1 MFGVKAREGDF
12 VETRNGSIFDVKG
25 HVHPPKRVVAF
36 IRYFPEER
44 GERKKNGISYG
55 KVYSFSERYELLM
68 RRYQGYL
75 VYDPVFDETLCE
87 VPDSNIRRRYDP
99 VERMTQLR
107 NSGNLDS
114 LEEMALRLAERLKER
129 SKAPWD
135 AIGISGSVLVDL
147 QKKGSDLDPVVYGSE
162 NCKKV
167 HSALKEMLNDPESL
181 FSPYSVDELR
191 ALFDFRS
198 KDTAMNFRQ
207 FLRTESKKAYQG
219 KFMGTDYFVRFIKD
233 WEEIDEKYGDIQY
246 KNVGHAK
253 IQAVVADDSESIFTP
268 CKYVIRDATFV
279 EGPKLDPIREVASFR
294 GRFCDQA
301 RKGDSIVA
309 QGKVERVMNKQE
321 GYEYL
326 RLLIGNERSDYMVVV

>member
-1 MFGVKAREGDF
+1 
-12 VETRNGSIFDVKG
+12 
-25 HVHPPKRVVAF
+25 VVAF

-44 GERKKNGISYG
+44 GERKKNGTSYG

-68 RRYQGYL
+68 KRYHGYL
-75 VYDPVFDETLCE
+75 VYDHVFDETLCE
-87 VPDSNIRRRYDP
+87 VPDSDIRRRYDP
-99 VERMTQLR
+99 VERITHLR
-107 NSGNLDS
+107 NCGNLDS

-129 SKAPWD
+129 ARVSWD
-135 AIGISGSVLVDL
+135 AIGISGSVLVNL
-147 QKKGSDLDPVVYGSE
+147 HKNGSDIDPVVYGSE

-167 HSALKEMLNDPESL
+167 HSALKEMLNEPGSL
-181 FSPYSVDELR
+181 FSSYSVDELK
-191 ALFDFRS
+191 ALFGFRS
-198 KDTAMNFRQ
+198 KDTSMSFQQ
-207 FLRTESKKAYQG
+207 FLRTESKKSFQG

-233 WEEIDEKYGDIQY
+233 WKEIEEKYRDIQY

-279 EGPKLDPIREVASFR
+279 EGPKLEPISEVASFR

-309 QGKVERVMNKQE
+309 QGKVEKVTNQK
-321 GYEYL
+321 GDEYL
-326 RLLIGNERSDYMVVV
+326 RLLIGNERSDYIVVV